1 VTASVESPLRIDVAR
16 SPDEVRLILDWAAAE
31 GWNPGLSDA
40 EAFLAADP
48 EGFLLGRLDGEPAAA
63 ISLVRYDERFA
74 FLGCYIVRPELR
86 GQGHGL
92 AMWRA
97 AIERAGDRAIGLDG
111 VPAQQAN
118 YRRSGFELERRNL
131 RYSGVVP
138 ARWAPHSEPRL
149 VAVDGVPAPALIA
162 YDRSVF
168 GTDRAAFVARWL
180 TLPGHAAV
188 AWHDEAAAV
197 RGYGVVRPCR
207 SGWKIGPLFA
217 DSDAIADALFIWLLV
232 RINGDRVS
240 FDVPETNAAAVGM
253 AERAGLIV
261 DFETARM
268 FAGRPPGEDRPR
280 VYGVTT
286 FELG

>member
-1 VTASVESPLRIDVAR
+1 MAR
-16 SPDEVRLILDWAAAE
+16 SLDEVRLILDWAAAE

-48 EGFLLGRLDGEPAAA
+48 EGFLLGRLDGEPVAA
-63 ISLVRYDERFA
+63 ISLVRYGERFA

-86 GQGHGL
+86 GHGHGL
-92 AMWRA
+92 AIWRA
-97 AIERAGDRAIGLDG
+97 AIERAGGRTIGLDG
-111 VPAQQAN
+111 VPAQQPN

-138 ARWAPHSEPRL
+138 AGSAPPGEPR
-149 VAVDGVPAPALIA
+149 VVDVDHVPAAALIA
-162 YDRSVF
+162 YDGSVF
-168 GTDRAAFVARWL
+168 GTDRATFVERWL
-180 TLPGHAAV
+180 TLPRHAAV
-188 AWHDEAAAV
+188 AWRDTDGTV

-207 SGWKIGPLFA
+207 SGWKVGPLFA
-217 DSDAIADALFIWLLV
+217 DSDAIADALLTWLMA
-232 RINGDRVS
+232 RIAGDRVS

-253 AERAGLIV
+253 AEGASLVV

-268 FAGRPPGEDRPR
+268 YAGRPPGEDRHR

>member
-1 VTASVESPLRIDVAR
+1 MTGGSPLRIDVAR
-16 SPDEVRLILDWAAAE
+16 SLDEVRMILDWAAAE
-31 GWNPGLSDA
+31 GWNPGLRDA

-48 EGFLLGRLDGEPAAA
+48 EGFLLGRLDGQPVAA

-86 GQGHGL
+86 GQGHGI
-92 AMWRA
+92 AIWRV
-97 AIERAGDRAIGLDG
+97 AIERAGERTIGLDG
-111 VPAQQAN
+111 VPAQQPN

-138 ARWAPHSEPRL
+138 AGRAARIEPRL
-149 VAVDGVPAPALIA
+149 VDIAGVPFAGLAA
-162 YDRSVF
+162 YDRTIF
-168 GTDRAAFVARWL
+168 PADRGRFLERWVAEA
-180 TLPGHAAV
+180 GHQGV
-188 AWHDEAAAV
+188 AWLDGGAV

-217 DSDAIADALFIWLLV
+217 DDAAIADGIFGAMV
-232 RINGDRVS
+232 GRIGGERVS
-240 FDVPETNAAAVGM
+240 FDVPETNRGAVAI
-253 AERAGLIV
+253 AEAAGLVV

-268 FAGRPPGEDRPR
+268 YTGRPPGEDRHR

>member
-1 VTASVESPLRIDVAR
+1 VTGGPPLRIDVAR
-16 SPDEVRLILDWAAAE
+16 SLDEVRLILDWAAAE
-31 GWNPGLSDA
+31 GWNPGLRDA

-48 EGFLLGRLDGEPAAA
+48 EGFLLGRLHGEPAAA
-63 ISLVRYDERFA
+63 ISLVRYDDRFA

-86 GQGHGL
+86 GHGHGM
-92 AMWRA
+92 AIWRA
-97 AIERAGDRAIGLDG
+97 AIERAGGRTIGLDG
-111 VPAQQAN
+111 VPAQQPN

-131 RYSGVVP
+131 RYSGVV
-138 ARWAPHSEPRL
+138 RDGWAPITEPRL
-149 VAVDGVPAPALIA
+149 LDMVHVPADELSA

-168 GTDRAAFVARWL
+168 GADRPGFVERWL

-188 AWHDEAAAV
+188 AWRDADDVV
-197 RGYGVVRPCR
+197 RGYGVARPCR

-217 DSDAIADALFIWLLV
+217 DTDAIADALWRWLLAQ
-232 RINGDRVS
+232 IGGDRVS

-253 AERAGLIV
+253 AERAGLVV

-268 FAGRPPGEDRPR
+268 YAGRPPNEDRHR

>member
-1 VTASVESPLRIDVAR
+1 MTGGSPLRIDIAR
-16 SPDEVRLILDWAAAE
+16 SLDEVRLLLDWAAAE
-31 GWNPGLSDA
+31 GWNPGLRDA

-48 EGFLLGRLDGEPAAA
+48 EGFLLGRLDGQPAAA

-86 GQGHGL
+86 GQGHGI
-92 AMWRA
+92 AIWRA
-97 AIERAGDRAIGLDG
+97 AIEWAGERTIGLDG
-111 VPAQQAN
+111 VPAQQPN

-131 RYSGVVP
+131 RYSGIARDLPDATSASGGHVDIARVP
-138 ARWAPHSEPRL
+138 FA
-149 VAVDGVPAPALIA
+149 ALAA
-162 YDRSVF
+162 YDRTIF
-168 GTDRAAFVARWL
+168 PADRGPFLDHWVAEA
-180 TLPGHAAV
+180 GHQGV
-188 AWHDEAAAV
+188 AWLDGGAV

-217 DSDAIADALFIWLLV
+217 DDAAIAGGIFGALV
-232 RINGDRVS
+232 GRIGGERVS
-240 FDVPETNAAAVGM
+240 FDVPETNARAVAI
-253 AERAGLIV
+253 AEAAGLVV

-268 FAGRPPGEDRPR
+268 YTGRPPGEDRHR